1 MTKLSELTLEQFFAK
16 KASAQEL
23 ILTTIAWLEE
33 STGVPVV
40 CLRLDRDGEDS
51 FLCDFVFEEPFAK
64 QDEAEEE
71 KPEAE

>member
-23 ILTTIAWLEE
+23 ILATIAWLEE
-33 STGVPVV
+33 STGMPVLG
-40 CLRLDRDGEDS
+40 LRLDREDEDS

-71 KPEAE
+71 EPEAE

>member
-23 ILTTIAWLEE
+23 ILATIAWFEE

-64 QDEAEEE
+64 QDETEEE
-71 KPEAE
+71 KPEVE